1 MDKYFPN
8 LFKPGYI
15 GKLRIKNRIVML
27 PMARQFQGVNGE
39 VTQKTIDYFEERAK
53 GGAGLII
60 VGSSRVFPPGH
71 QFFGP
76 TSLNLSD
83 VRYLPGHCELV
94 QAVHAH
100 GAEVGIQFGHVGG
113 QTLRQPVAASDVPQ
127 FFCDGTPYPKPR
139 PLTRS
144 EIYDVIDLF
153 AKGALMARTAGY
165 DMVEIHGAHDYLFGS
180 FMSPKLNRRTDE
192 FGGSLENRMRFVVET
207 VKQIKRV
214 AGSDFPVCVRISAD
228 DYVEGSITIDESPKM
243 AKILEEAGVDVIS
256 ASAGAHETQH
266 LSNDITRMEEGF
278 KRPLWEAIKKA
289 VSIPAIA
296 GGGNRNPDKCEAILA
311 DGIADFVGLAR
322 ALIADPEWP
331 RKAMEGRVDDI
342 RGCLSCG
349 ECLYKLGGTFIY
361 PLACSVNAA
370 FGRERGWS
378 EVTPAPVR
386 KKVVMVGGGVAGMEA
401 ARIASLRGHRV
412 TLYEKENGLGGQLL
426 LAASPPGKQKLLWL
440 RDYLVTQLEKQAVEV
455 KLSVEVTP
463 ELLEREQADVLV
475 IATGAKPWVPDT
487 PGIEAEAV
495 VGAWHVLKGEV
506 EIKNKKIVILG
517 GGEVGCE
524 TAEFLAQ
531 KGNGVTVIEM
541 LPLAASDMEPTNRR
555 GLLDSLKEL
564 KVRLLTNLKVEE
576 IITGG
581 VKVVNTESGEVQTI
595 KAEAIVLALGSQPER
610 DLADRLEK
618 EGIDFYTI
626 GDCQEPGRIKEAI
639 YEGSLIGRQV

>member
-8 LFKPGYI
+8 LFKPGYM

-342 RGCLSCG
+342 RRCLSCG

-595 KAEAIVLALGSQPER
+595 EAEAIVLALGSQPER